1 MKKNFN
7 NIKNYLQEISSKS
20 INDIF
25 TMFNSNINGLNLD
38 MVENNK
44 DIYGEN
50 KISYK
55 NDKSLLVKFLS
66 LFLDP
71 FILIL
76 IGIVIISYF
85 TDVQFAPIGEKSYAT
100 IIIIGVMILI
110 AVVIQFI
117 QEYDS
122 TITSEKLQ
130 DMVTTKSTV
139 LRDGKTSDIDMEDL
153 VPGDIIR
160 LSAGDIIPGDLR
172 IISCQDLFI
181 NQSSLTGES
190 NAVEKTTK
198 EFDKLEEKN
207 IDELNNICLMGT
219 TVISGSCTGIII
231 ATGNETYFGSI
242 AETLTHNPAETSFET
257 GVKSVS
263 YLLIKFMLIMV
274 PVVFVINGI
283 TKGDWLSAF
292 LFSISIAVGLTPEM
306 LPTIVSSNLAKGAN
320 TLSSKK
326 IVVKN
331 LSSIQNFG
339 AMDIL
344 CTDKTGTL
352 TLDQIVLEK
361 YLNVNEQEDM
371 KVLKHGYLNSYFQ
384 TGLKNLMDIAVINRG
399 NKEGLSSLNNFYEKI
414 DEIPFDFERRR
425 MSVVLK
431 SKDNKRQLIT
441 KGALEEILSIS
452 TLIDTGEG
460 VIPLTDEIKT
470 EVLDSVKSMNLDGMR
485 VIGVAQKNDI
495 PDVNVFSVKDESEM
509 VLIGYM
515 AFLDPPKESAKPT
528 IKSLVKH
535 GVTVKVLTG
544 DNEFVT
550 KKVCE
555 DVGISSDK
563 ILLGNDIDN
572 MTDGEIYEVLKENNI
587 FAKLSPLQKE
597 RIIHILQDENHVVGF
612 LGDGINDAPS
622 LKTADVGIS
631 VDTAVDIA
639 KESADL
645 ILLEKDLA
653 VLETGVLEGRRVF
666 GNIIKYIK
674 MTVSSNFGNVFSV
687 LVASAFLPFLP
698 MLPLQLLTQNL
709 LYSISQIAIPWDN
722 MDEEYLAKPQ
732 KWNAKDIGRFMVYI
746 GPVSSIF
753 DILTFAIMY
762 FIFKANNVAMAPL
775 FQSGWFVVGL
785 LTQTLI
791 VHLLRTEKVP
801 FLESRAA
808 RPLTIMT
815 IIIMAIGII
824 LPYTFVGSHIGLLP
838 LPLSYFPWLIGILV
852 GYVGLTE
859 IMKRIYIKKFGTWL

>member
-242 AETLTHNPAETSFET
+242 AETLTHNPAETSFEA